1 MSDNTILIIF
11 LCSFVAFIIL
21 LVALVVFMYRVKRD
35 YGKLP
40 ISWIAAI
47 LVLFDAA
54 FVVAAFD
61 PELAISKP
69 VGIGVGVFVYV
80 LAIVFTL
87 IKSRKLGLNAKN
99 TVIAVLIL
107 PFTIFAVLLSVLVVV
122 LRIFSIFGGGTGHGS
137 LSPQGHN

>member
-69 VGIGVGVFVYV
+69 VGIGAGVFVYV
-80 LAIVFTL
+80 LAVVFTL